1 MTSLTATPFLVVFA
15 VGSRSPL
22 TVAMPHTTHQCLQDE
37 KMVSEHGSPNIH
49 RMFCCWCCRF
59 QAPSPPRPFGGGAT
73 SMTSLTATPFLV
85 VFAVGSRSPLTVAMP
100 HTTHQCLQDEKM
112 VSEHGSPNIYIYI
125 YIYTYTSSIYNKKT
139 YIYMSL
145 YKNIFENKSPPSGK
159 PSRWP
164 RNLQDSCLWG
174 P

>member
-1 MTSLTATPFLVVFA
+1 MTSRTATSSLVVFA

-59 QAPSPPRPFGGGAT
+59 QAPYPPMPSGGGAT
-73 SMTSLTATPFLV
+73 SVTSRTATSSLV

-112 VSEHGSPNIYIYI
+112 VSEHGSPNIYICAVLHVHKRRPGSTKGLNQI
-125 YIYTYTSSIYNKKT
+125 
-139 YIYMSL
+139 
-145 YKNIFENKSPPSGK
+145 
-159 PSRWP
+159 
-164 RNLQDSCLWG
+164 
-174 P
+174 